1 MIVELAVLGLGVGAG
16 SFIVSLS
23 QVSKPARGWVLGRSK
38 PGLRHWKSW
47 KWLFDLLGCP
57 FCVSVW
63 LSLAAVAIYRPEV
76 LPYFW
81 PVGYV
86 TTSLAVSAV
95 AMAGVLVIKKAL
107 GK

>member
-1 MIVELAVLGLGVGAG
+1 MTVVLVVLGLGAGSG

-23 QVSKPARGWVLGRSK
+23 QVSLPLRGWVHGKCR
-38 PGLRHWKSW
+38 PGAPRQGAWR
-47 KWLFDLLGCP
+47 WLYELLSCP

-63 LSLAAVAIYRPEV
+63 LSLAAVAVYRPEV

-95 AMAGVLVIKKAL
+95 AMAAVVVIRKAV

>member
-1 MIVELAVLGLGVGAG
+1 MNRELLVLALGIGAA

-23 QVSKPARGWVLGRSK
+23 QVSRAARTWVLGKAK
-38 PGLRHWKSW
+38 PDAPRFRAWQ
-47 KWLFDLLGCP
+47 WLFDLLSCP

-63 LSLAAVAIYRPEV
+63 LSLAAVAAYRPEV

-95 AMAGVLVIKKAL
+95 AMAAVFVIKKAL